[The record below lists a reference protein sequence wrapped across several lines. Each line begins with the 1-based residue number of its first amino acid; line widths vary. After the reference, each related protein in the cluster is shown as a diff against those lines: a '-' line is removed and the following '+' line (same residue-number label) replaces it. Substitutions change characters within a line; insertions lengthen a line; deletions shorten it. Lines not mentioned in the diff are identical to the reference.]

1 MKSVARVGDGD
12 HEVRTGKSSKKVH
25 NSFHPCFQEKTKVNP
40 ILFLI
45 EMAEVIPPIR
55 LPYRARESLCPAQ
68 SGDTATELRQTD
80 KVNRDS
86 LSLKEDFAVSA
97 TVSLYLDKAYPAWLW
112 CDDCLIRVTRLSTE
126 SGEVW
131 LLLTRSDE
139 AIGRFGP
146 MLGKGGVE

>member
-1 MKSVARVGDGD
+1 
-12 HEVRTGKSSKKVH
+12 
-25 NSFHPCFQEKTKVNP
+25 
-40 ILFLI
+40 
-45 EMAEVIPPIR
+45 MAEVIPPIC
-55 LPYRARESLCPAQ
+55 LPYGARVFMSRAVRRYCDRVEAQ
-68 SGDTATELRQTD
+68 APETVS
-80 KVNRDS
+80 RDS

-139 AIGRFGP
+139 AIDRFGP
-146 MLGKGGVE
+146 VLGKGGVE